1 MREPSTDGTEPEKR
15 GCLACRW
22 VGLMPQQY
30 GSIEYFCER
39 HQELMPSSGIEK
51 RRCGD
56 FAVDAR

>member
-1 MREPSTDGTEPEKR
+1 MSEPSTDEASPANR
-15 GCLACRW
+15 ACVACRW
-22 VGLMPQQY
+22 IALMPQPY

-39 HQELMPSSGIEK
+39 HQELMPSAGVDK